1 MKNPLLSPFKLSDS
15 VSIKNRVVM
24 APMTRRFADK
34 QSCPTRDMAD
44 YYAKRSDAGLII
56 TEGTLISEDAIGYGN
71 IPGIYTQEQITA
83 WRKVTEQVHKNNGKI
98 FLQLWHC
105 GRVSHPNFHNGNLP
119 ISASSTQMTTP
130 LGNSGFQTGLSREA
144 SVEEIQ
150 SLIKDF
156 AQAAG
161 NAIKSGFDG
170 VEIHGANGYLIDQF
184 NHHCTNLR
192 DDDYGGTPEK
202 MARFCLEVVKACGE
216 KIGFDRVGIRLSP
229 AGHMGEIITHQ
240 DDKLVFKYLL
250 IQLEQLPI
258 CYVHTGNFDDSIVFE
273 ELDNMTMTDFLRR
286 HYAKNVIAA
295 GGYNLQ
301 TGMEFVKQHSN
312 NLIAYG
318 RPFIAN
324 PELIQL
330 IESDSKWQ
338 EYDSKMLR
346 KLI

>member
-1 MKNPLLSPFKLSDS
+1 MSNLLLQPFKLSKRIS
-15 VSIKNRVVM
+15 LKNRVIM
-24 APMTRRFADK
+24 APMTRRFADAEGCVTEK
-34 QSCPTRDMAD
+34 MKE

-71 IPGIYTQEQITA
+71 IPGIYTPEQITA
-83 WRKVTEQVHKNNGKI
+83 WNKITERVHKNNGKI

-105 GRVSHPNFHNGNLP
+105 GRVSHPNFHNGSFP
-119 ISASSTQMTTP
+119 ISASSTQMKTP

-144 SVEEIQ
+144 SVKEIH

-156 AQAAG
+156 AKAAD
-161 NAIKSGFDG
+161 NAIEAGFDG

-192 DDDYGGTPEK
+192 YDDYGGTPEK

-216 KIGFDRVGIRLSP
+216 KIGFDRVGLRLSP
-229 AGHMGEIITHQ
+229 AGHMSEINSHY

-250 IQLEQLPI
+250 KQLEQLPI

-273 ELDNMTMTDFLRR
+273 ELDNMTMTDFIRC
-286 HYAKNVIAA
+286 HYTKNVIAA

-301 TGMEFVKQHSN
+301 TGIEFVKQHSN
-312 NLIAYG
+312 NLIAFG

-324 PELIQL
+324 PNLVDLI
-330 IESDSKWQ
+330 KHNHTWQ
-338 EYDSKMLR
+338 KYDSKMLR